1 MVQITQ
7 LSGTPGR
14 TFVLRLAEGEE
25 VTSTIL
31 DFAADQQIGSGEIT
45 GIGAL
50 SDVVLGFFEMRT
62 RDYHRNTV
70 NEQVEVV
77 SLVGN
82 LAEQNGK
89 PKLHAHIVVARR
101 DAVALGGH
109 LLSGHVR
116 PTLEL
121 IITDSPSH
129 LQRRTDPKTGL
140 PLLDLGARP

>member
-7 LSGTPGR
+7 LSGTARR
-14 TFVLRLAEGEE
+14 TFALRLAEGEE
-25 VTSTIL
+25 VAKTIV
-31 DFAADQQIGSGEIT
+31 DFATDKAIFAAEIT

-50 SDVVLGFFEMRT
+50 SDVVLGFFELQN
-62 RDYHRNTV
+62 RDYHRTTV

-82 LAEQNGK
+82 IAEHNGK
-89 PKLHAHIVVARR
+89 PKLHAHVVVARR
-101 DAVALGGH
+101 DGTAMGGH

-121 IITDSPSH
+121 LVTDTPGH
-129 LQRRTDPKTGL
+129 LRRKTDPRTGL
-140 PLLDLGARP
+140 PLLDLP

>member
-7 LSGTPGR
+7 LSGAPER

-25 VTSTIL
+25 VNKTIL
-31 DFAADQQIGSGEIT
+31 DFAADKQIGSGEIT

-50 SDVVLGFFEMRT
+50 SDVVLGFFELQN

-77 SLVGN
+77 SLIGN

-89 PKLHAHIVVARR
+89 PKLHAHVVVARR
-101 DAVALGGH
+101 DGTALGGH
-109 LLSGHVR
+109 LLAGHVR

-121 IITDSPSH
+121 IVTDSPGH
-129 LQRRTDPKTGL
+129 LQRKTDPKTGL
-140 PLLDLGARP
+140 PLLDLGGQS

>member
-1 MVQITQ
+1 MVQIVQ
-7 LSGTPGR
+7 LGGTARR
-14 TFVLRLAEGEE
+14 TFALRLAEGEE
-25 VTSTIL
+25 VVKTIT
-31 DFAADQQIGSGEIT
+31 DFAADKQVAAAEVS

-50 SDVVLGFFEMRT
+50 SDVVLGFFELQN

-82 LAEQNGK
+82 LAEHNGK

-101 DAVALGGH
+101 DGIALGGH
-109 LLSGHVR
+109 LMSGHVR

-121 IITDSPSH
+121 IVSDSPGH
-129 LQRRTDPKTGL
+129 LRRKTDPRTGL
-140 PLLDLGARP
+140 PLLDLQGRP

>member
-1 MVQITQ
+1 MVQITE
-7 LSGTPGR
+7 LSGTPER

-25 VTSTIL
+25 VTGTIL
-31 DFAADQQIGSGEIT
+31 QFAADKQIGSGEIT

-50 SDVVLGFFEMRT
+50 SDAVLGFFEMQN

-77 SLVGN
+77 SFIGN

-89 PKLHAHIVVARR
+89 PKLHAHAVVARR
-101 DAVALGGH
+101 DGVALGGH
-109 LLSGHVR
+109 LLAGHVR

-121 IITDSPSH
+121 IVTVSPKH
-129 LQRRTDPKTGL
+129 LQRKTDPKTGL
-140 PLLDLGARP
+140 PLLDIGGQA